1 MAKLDDSNFMSELE
15 AASHSRPSFWTH
27 LLLFAIILFVISAII
42 WAHHAPLEEVV
53 RGQGRVIPSSKLQK
67 VQNLEG
73 GIVSEILIQEGEQ
86 VTIDQPL
93 ITIDDTRFRSELQE
107 DSDRLQFLRATI
119 ARLEAEI
126 TNEAPNFAP
135 DLDRVTKQNQTALLQ
150 SRREELATKLQII
163 AKQAEQKRQE
173 VVEVDSRIAKLQT
186 SLNLGKEELAILAPI
201 VDQGA
206 ASKLELIRIQREVN
220 DLETALISAKESL
233 PRLKAVLGEYEQ
245 RAENE
250 RISFLT
256 RAQQE
261 LNDVEGEANPMQ
273 KRMAARQDRLQ
284 RTQVRSPVNGTVQRL
299 LVNTIGGVIQPGMD
313 LVEIVPID
321 DSLLISAQ
329 IKPSDIAFL
338 RPNLPAKVKIT
349 AYDYTIYGMLEGK
362 LIHISPDS
370 VMNEQGERYYEIQVR
385 TDRNALY
392 LGDQP
397 NPIIV
402 GMVAEI
408 DILTGTKTVLQYLL
422 KPILRA
428 KHSAMRE
435 R

>member
-1 MAKLDDSNFMSELE
+1 MAKLNDSNFMSELE
-15 AASHSRPSFWTH
+15 AASHSRPSFWAH
-27 LLLFAIILFVISAII
+27 LLLFAIILFIISAII
-42 WAHHAPLEEVV
+42 WAHYAPLEEVV